1 MTDVKISGI
10 RVLHRPREVGER
22 GASILAYFDCTVS
35 GLTLL
40 GCTLVRTG
48 KRGLVANPPTIPG
61 PEAQRR
67 AVFITDNA
75 LRHRM
80 MEAARTAYKA
90 LGGEHA
96 EWEPSTAGHMDR
108 GEGDA

>member
-1 MTDVKISGI
+1 MTEVTITGI
-10 RVLHRPREVGER
+10 RVLHRPREVGHR
-22 GASILAYFDCTVS
+22 GSSILAYFDCNMG

-48 KRGLVANPPTIPG
+48 NRGLVANPPTIPG

-75 LRHRM
+75 MRHRL
-80 MEAARTAYKA
+80 MEAARAAYKM
-90 LGGEHA
+90 LGGLHA
-96 EWEPSTAGHMDR
+96 EWEPTAGRADQ
-108 GEGDA
+108 GEGDE